1 MDRYGSAHVQD
12 ASWSWYVPCPL
23 NAARFQAHA
32 GLQTG
37 VLSLPSV
44 LQTLGIVPGT
54 ITLITV
60 GALSTCESLQLFAV
74 VTCTDER
81 G

>member
-1 MDRYGSAHVQD
+1 MVSPAH
-12 ASWSWYVPCPL
+12 L
-23 NAARFQAHA
+23 RM
-32 GLQTG
+32 QTG

-60 GALSTCESLQLFAV
+60 GALSTCESRSSFLV
-74 VTCTDER
+74 VTYPNER
-81 G
+81 DRDVFNRGNVRYWKIQNQVSSCL